1 MTPMGEIA
9 TAMSRDLCGRHC
21 TGSTMPD
28 QSMKTASASASVQ
41 PVYRSGSR
49 AE

>member
-21 TGSTMPD
+21 TGSTTPD